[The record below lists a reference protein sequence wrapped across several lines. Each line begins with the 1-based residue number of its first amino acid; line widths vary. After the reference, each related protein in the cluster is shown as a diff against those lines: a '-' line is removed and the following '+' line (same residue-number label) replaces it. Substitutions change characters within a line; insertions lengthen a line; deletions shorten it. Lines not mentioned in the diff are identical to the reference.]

1 CGGYENGPTASQDSP
16 STGEAIG
23 LRSICG
29 FVRWQARPPPTN
41 APTERTV
48 GGLAHRSQN
57 GPFSPRAAKWAT
69 SSSFDGRTYSSFR
82 RSRYRGTLSAC
93 VCPIVRAAP
102 SGPGFAS
109 RQSSMWDVP
118 RKKTMWFEHVFRMS
132 FHHCAAGRDR
142 YTRVSRGE
150 AVARPF
156 ARVIAIDSAQWWH
169 CDPIRISTFMM
180 AWNATASQAQFAKY
194 HRRFRSVTMNGV

>member
-1 CGGYENGPTASQDSP
+1 CGGQAHGATASQDSP
-16 STGEAIG
+16 SA
-23 LRSICG
+23 RSDWFEGYFWIRA
-29 FVRWQARPPPTN
+29 VAEQNLPRRMPP
-41 APTERTV
+41 RKY
-48 GGLAHRSQN
+48 GRRLAHRSQN

-156 ARVIAIDSAQWWH
+156 ARVIAIDSAQ
-169 CDPIRISTFMM
+169 
-180 AWNATASQAQFAKY
+180 
-194 HRRFRSVTMNGV
+194 